1 MNRKATAASPLAPAV
16 FLLVALGGF
25 LLGYFDALAALLALA
40 AALWMAPE
48 DLKLPGE
55 SLKKMHILNYP
66 KKCSGG
72 LVSPR
77 RAIRLLLLKK
87 RLEVNRKSPKRCYVT
102 KKYKTFLSKQSL
114 RRSLCLRRRRPL
126 PLPLHRPDGESAE
139 ETGALPSEAERVA
152 EEEAARGG
160 AVTAAGAGAGA
171 GEGEALAFRTERGRL
186 KWMRYTTG
194 VRARTDIFAS

>member
-1 MNRKATAASPLAPAV
+1 M
-16 FLLVALGGF
+16 
-25 LLGYFDALAALLALA
+25 
-40 AALWMAPE
+40 
-48 DLKLPGE
+48 
-55 SLKKMHILNYP
+55 
-66 KKCSGG
+66 
-72 LVSPR
+72 
-77 RAIRLLLLKK
+77 
-87 RLEVNRKSPKRCYVT
+87 NRKSPKRCYVT
-102 KKYKTFLSKQSL
+102 KKCKTFLSKQSL

>member
-1 MNRKATAASPLAPAV
+1 MLQ
-16 FLLVALGGF
+16 
-25 LLGYFDALAALLALA
+25 
-40 AALWMAPE
+40 
-48 DLKLPGE
+48 
-55 SLKKMHILNYP
+55 
-66 KKCSGG
+66 
-72 LVSPR
+72 
-77 RAIRLLLLKK
+77 
-87 RLEVNRKSPKRCYVT
+87 

-160 AVTAAGAGAGA
+160 AVTAAGAGAG
-171 GEGEALAFRTERGRL
+171 EGEALAFRTERGRL

-194 VRARTDIFAS
+194 VRARRDIFAS